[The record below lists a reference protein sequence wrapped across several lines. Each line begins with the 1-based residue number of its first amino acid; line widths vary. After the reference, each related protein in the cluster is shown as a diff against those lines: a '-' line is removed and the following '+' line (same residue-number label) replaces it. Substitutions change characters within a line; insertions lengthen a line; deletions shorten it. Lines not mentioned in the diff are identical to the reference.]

1 MTRQQAPQE
10 TLPAGASSP
19 DPRPAP
25 PPASRRPRGGQSA
38 AWRAFLRRTPTR
50 VFLPLLIMFV
60 LVAAIGPFFV
70 ADPVATAHPK
80 LLPPSA
86 EHPFG
91 TDMLGRDYL
100 ARVVYGGQISLLVG
114 FSVAVLCMTFGLI
127 VGGLAGYY
135 GGWIDTAMVKVAEFF
150 QVLPGLVLALVA
162 AALLGSNVLIITAIL
177 AITMWPGVGRIV
189 RAEAMRISRLGY
201 VESQKAAGFH
211 GIRILVSDVIPNAM
225 PPVLVAT
232 TMTVGRAILI
242 ESGLA
247 YIGVGDPGNPSWGSL
262 LNDAQS
268 HMRDSWWLAFL
279 PGACIFLVVLA
290 VNMLGDALNDAF
302 NPTIGRV
309 K

>member
-1 MTRQQAPQE
+1 MA
-10 TLPAGASSP
+10 
-19 DPRPAP
+19 
-25 PPASRRPRGGQSA
+25 
-38 AWRAFLRRTPTR
+38 
-50 VFLPLLIMFV
+50 
-60 LVAAIGPFFV
+60 
-70 ADPVATAHPK
+70 
-80 LLPPSA
+80 SA

-127 VGGLAGYY
+127 VGGLAGYF
-135 GGWIDTAMVKVAEFF
+135 GGWIDTAMVKLAEFF
-150 QVLPGLVLALVA
+150 QVLPGLVLALVS
-162 AALLGSNVLIITAIL
+162 AALLGSNVFVLGLIL

-189 RAEAMRISRLGY
+189 RAEAMRISKLGY
-201 VESQKAAGFH
+201 VESQKAAGFN
-211 GIRILVSDVIPNAM
+211 GLRILWSDVIPNAM

-247 YIGVGDPGNPSWGSL
+247 YIGVGDPSNPSWGSL

-268 HMRDSWWLAFL
+268 HMRDSWWLAL
-279 PGACIFLVVLA
+279 IPGACIFLVVLA

>member
-1 MTRQQAPQE
+1 MTQQM
-10 TLPAGASSP
+10 SP
-19 DPRPAP
+19 EPLTANTTSPAP
-25 PPASRRPRGGQSA
+25 AAHPVPERPRDGQSA
-38 AWRAFLRRTPTR
+38 AWRAFLRRPSTLL
-50 VFLPLLIMFV
+50 FLPLLILFV
-60 LVAAIGPFFV
+60 LVAAFGPLLV
-70 ADPVATAHPK
+70 GDPVATAFPK
-80 LLPPSA
+80 LLPPSG
-86 EHPFG
+86 EHLLG

-100 ARVVYGGQISLLVG
+100 ARVVHGGRISLAVG
-114 FSVAVLCMTFGLI
+114 FSVAVLCMTFGLV

-135 GGWIDTAMVKVAEFF
+135 GGWIDTVMVKVAEFF

-162 AALLGSNVLIITAIL
+162 AALLGSNIAIIVAIL

-189 RAEAMRISRLGY
+189 RAEAMRISKLGY
-201 VESQKAAGFH
+201 VESQRAAGFH
-211 GIRILVSDVIPNAM
+211 GVRILWSDVIPNAM

-247 YIGVGDPGNPSWGSL
+247 YIGIGDPGNPSWGSL
-262 LNDAQS
+262 LNAAQS
-268 HMRDSWWLAFL
+268 YMRDGWWLAL
-279 PGACIFLVVLA
+279 IPGTCIFLVVLA